1 MVSQRSL
8 NEYDSKLPQH
18 IKRML
23 EMIMKLHRY
32 VDWVTYEQFCDDEM
46 CRDACITVLTQLW
59 ELSNTIKKYEYQP
72 YNIALPVKEMTEM
85 RNFLVHSYHRVDID
99 ILWKTIQQ
107 SIPSLEKKLQNIW

>member
-32 VDWVTYEQFCDDEM
+32 VD
-46 CRDACITVLTQLW
+46 
-59 ELSNTIKKYEYQP
+59 
-72 YNIALPVKEMTEM
+72 
-85 RNFLVHSYHRVDID
+85 
-99 ILWKTIQQ
+99 
-107 SIPSLEKKLQNIW
+107 